1 MINCLDECYQIQITS
16 GCRSQFN
23 SRQRR
28 FVTWCKDSNGY
39 KLYFNAASIIGKSST
54 QGGA

>member
-23 SRQRR
+23 SRQRC